1 MNKEETRA
9 LLKLLWSISESLKS
23 VAAHCELQYT
33 TLSEYPEYRG
43 KIDNWYDEDFEEF
56 AKKEGLVN
64 DKGKNT

>member
-9 LLKLLWSISESLKS
+9 LLKLLFSISESLKS

-56 AKKEGLVN
+56 EEREGLVN
-64 DKGKNT
+64 GES